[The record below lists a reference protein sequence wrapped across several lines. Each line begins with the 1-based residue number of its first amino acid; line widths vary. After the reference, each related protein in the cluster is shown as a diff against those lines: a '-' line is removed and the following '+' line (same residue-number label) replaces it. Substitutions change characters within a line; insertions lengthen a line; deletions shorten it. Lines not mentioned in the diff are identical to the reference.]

1 MNRCSHCGT
10 ELSEGETTCASC
22 GDLLSGTRQVAE
34 VPLGEEAALI
44 YDLLTSAG
52 FHPVLAWIDDGGRP
66 SPVDRDA
73 ATAPT
78 AGLLPPVTRPF
89 AVYVPEDESVEAAQ
103 VLQDAGRASVSDE
116 PPAS

>member
-1 MNRCSHCGT
+1 MNRCTNCGRD
-10 ELSEGETTCASC
+10 LPPGETTCVGC
-22 GDLLSGTRQVAE
+22 GGLPSGTRRVAE
-34 VPLGEEAALI
+34 VPLEEEAALI

-52 FHPVLAWIDDGGRP
+52 FHPILAWLDDSGRP
-66 SPVDRDA
+66 SPVDREGS
-73 ATAPT
+73 TVPT
-78 AGLLPPVTRPF
+78 AGLFPPVTRPF